1 MNVFLSIK
9 ILNGNKVIDKQI
21 LHFLIDLVEAIK
33 MRKESQMSDHLTR
46 SYKLQKNMSKS
57 YGNVEKERTTT
68 VCNFMITGL
77 FYSKRVFF

>member
-46 SYKLQKNMSKS
+46 SYKLRKNMSKS
-57 YGNVEKERTTT
+57 NECVLVNKNSEWKQSNR
-68 VCNFMITGL
+68 
-77 FYSKRVFF
+77 